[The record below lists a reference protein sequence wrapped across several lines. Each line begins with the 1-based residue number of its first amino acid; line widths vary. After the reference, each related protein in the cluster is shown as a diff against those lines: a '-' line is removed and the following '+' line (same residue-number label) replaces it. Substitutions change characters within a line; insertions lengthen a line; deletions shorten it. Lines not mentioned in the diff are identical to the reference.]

1 STPEHRL
8 MTTDEK
14 VENWFIPLSTTDITL
29 QQAHSQLEEFGLEQ
43 EDVPLIIQLVEN
55 PKYDLPGIDIFHG
68 ATNLDTHDYIHIL
81 LGRGVMIKDEAFVLG
96 FTMGSSNRV
105 TTTEE
110 RLFGFLTKYIY
121 PKNYQFTDQD
131 LDVFKDAVRL
141 GFISDCQSLAKVDYK
156 KYIEWPVQKIRDEIG
171 LEVDLLKAY
180 YAIEAKR
187 YPHVKECRRNLTGF

>member
-1 STPEHRL
+1 

-14 VENWFIPLSTTDITL
+14 VENWFVPLSTTDLTL
-29 QQAHSQLEEFGLEQ
+29 QQAHSQLDEFGLEQ

-141 GFISDCQSLAKVDYK
+141 SFISDCQSLAKVDYK
-156 KYIEWPVQKIRDEIG
+156 KYIEWPVQKIRDDIG
-171 LEVDLLKAY
+171 LETDLLKAY

-187 YPHVKECRRNLTGF
+187 YPHDKECNRNLTGF

>member
-1 STPEHRL
+1 

-14 VENWFIPLSTTDITL
+14 VENWFIPLSTTDLTL
-29 QQAHSQLEEFGLEQ
+29 QQAHSQLDEFGLEQ

-141 GFISDCQSLAKVDYK
+141 SFISDCQSLAKVDYK

-187 YPHVKECRRNLTGF
+187 YPHDKECNRNLTGF

>member
-1 STPEHRL
+1 

-14 VENWFIPLSTTDITL
+14 VENWFVPLSTTDLTL
-29 QQAHSQLEEFGLEQ
+29 QQAHTQLDEFGLEQ

-141 GFISDCQSLAKVDYK
+141 SFISDCQSLAKVDYK

-187 YPHVKECRRNLTGF
+187 YPHVKECNRNLTGF

>member
-1 STPEHRL
+1 
-8 MTTDEK
+8 MTTEEK
-14 VENWFIPLSTTDITL
+14 VKNWFIPLSTTDLTL
-29 QQAHSQLEEFGLEQ
+29 QQAHSQLDEFGLEQ

-68 ATNLDTHDYIHIL
+68 ATNLETHDYIHIL
-81 LGRGVMIKDEAFVLG
+81 LGRGVMIKDEACVLG

-110 RLFGFLTKYIY
+110 RLFSFLTKYIY
-121 PKNYQFTDQD
+121 PKNYQFTDED

-141 GFISDCQSLAKVDYK
+141 GFISDCQSLATVDYK
-156 KYIEWPVQKIRDEIG
+156 KYLDWPVQKIRDDID

-180 YAIEAKR
+180 YGIEAKR
-187 YPHVKECRRNLTGF
+187 YPDIKECTRNLTGF

>member
-1 STPEHRL
+1 

-14 VENWFIPLSTTDITL
+14 VENWFVPLSTTDLTL
-29 QQAHSQLEEFGLEQ
+29 QQAHSQLDEFGLEQ

-55 PKYDLPGIDIFHG
+55 PKYDLPGFDIFHG

-141 GFISDCQSLAKVDYK
+141 GFISDCQSLAKVDYR

-187 YPHVKECRRNLTGF
+187 YPHVKECNRNLTGF

>member
-1 STPEHRL
+1 MCIGDS
-8 MTTDEK
+8 
-14 VENWFIPLSTTDITL
+14 
-29 QQAHSQLEEFGLEQ
+29 
-43 EDVPLIIQLVEN
+43 
-55 PKYDLPGIDIFHG
+55 IFHG

-81 LGRGVMIKDEAFVLG
+81 LGRGVMVKDEAFVLG
-96 FTMGSSNRV
+96 LTMGSSNRV

-156 KYIEWPVQKIRDEIG
+156 KYIDWPVQKIRDEIG

-187 YPHVKECRRNLTGF
+187 YPNVKECNRNLTGF

>member
-1 STPEHRL
+1 
-8 MTTDEK
+8 MTIDEK
-14 VENWFIPLSTTDITL
+14 VENWFVPLSATDLTL
-29 QQAHSQLEEFGLEQ
+29 QQAHSQLDEFGLEQ

-55 PKYDLPGIDIFHG
+55 PKYDLPGFDIFHG

-110 RLFGFLTKYIY
+110 RIFSFLTKYIY

-180 YAIEAKR
+180 YAIETKR
-187 YPHVKECRRNLTGF
+187 YPHVKECTRNLIGF

>member
-1 STPEHRL
+1 

-14 VENWFIPLSTTDITL
+14 VENWFVPLSTTDLTL
-29 QQAHSQLEEFGLEQ
+29 QQAHSQLDEFGLEQ

-55 PKYDLPGIDIFHG
+55 PKYDLPGFDIFHG

-110 RLFGFLTKYIY
+110 RIFGFLTKYIY

-187 YPHVKECRRNLTGF
+187 YPHLKECTRNLIGF

>member
-1 STPEHRL
+1 

-14 VENWFIPLSTTDITL
+14 VENWFVPLSTTDLTL
-29 QQAHSQLEEFGLEQ
+29 QQAHSQLDEFGLEQ

-141 GFISDCQSLAKVDYK
+141 SFISDCQSLAKVDYK

-187 YPHVKECRRNLTGF
+187 YPHVKECGRNLTGF

>member
-1 STPEHRL
+1 

-14 VENWFIPLSTTDITL
+14 VENWFVPLSTTDLTL
-29 QQAHSQLEEFGLEQ
+29 QQAHSQLDEFGLEQ

-141 GFISDCQSLAKVDYK
+141 SFISDCQSLAKVDYK

-187 YPHVKECRRNLTGF
+187 YPHVMECNRNLTGF

>member
-1 STPEHRL
+1 

-14 VENWFIPLSTTDITL
+14 VENWFIPLSTTDLTL
-29 QQAHSQLEEFGLEQ
+29 QQAHSQLDEFGLEQ
-43 EDVPLIIQLVEN
+43 EAVPLIIQLVEN

-141 GFISDCQSLAKVDYK
+141 GFISDFQSLAKVDYK

-187 YPHVKECRRNLTGF
+187 YPHVKECNRNLTGF